1 MGQNKENQINIFCK
15 KCFFDTEDKNKSKDK
30 DNKKD
35 KNKDN
40 KKDKDKNKK
49 SSKNKK

>member
-15 KCFFDTEDKNKSKDK
+15 KCFFDTEDKNKNK

-40 KKDKDKNKK
+40 KKDKNKK